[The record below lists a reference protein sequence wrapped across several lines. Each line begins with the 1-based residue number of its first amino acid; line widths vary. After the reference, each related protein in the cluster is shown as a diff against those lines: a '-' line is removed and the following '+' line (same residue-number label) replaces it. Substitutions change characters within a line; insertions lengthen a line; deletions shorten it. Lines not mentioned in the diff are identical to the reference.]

1 MKILWISWKDRG
13 HPQWGGAEVLTHEL
27 RKRLCGEGHSVT
39 LLTSGYRGAA
49 KQEIKDGIEILRVG
63 KNRYSHPIR
72 AIAHYNLRLRN
83 KFDCVIEEVNATPYF
98 SALTG
103 RQTKHFVFY
112 HHLEREVW
120 LHEAPPPLNL
130 FGYYVFEPLATR
142 LTAKSGV
149 PLITVSDSSR
159 RELSAY
165 GFLPERSH
173 VISEGIEIKPLANLD
188 GQHKFRR
195 PTMLSLGGV
204 RAMKR
209 TLDQVKA
216 FELAKHFIPDLQL
229 KIAGDTSGP
238 YAQKVLA
245 HIANSRYVSDIDVLG
260 RIDHRDKPR
269 LMRSCHLIAVTSVKE
284 GWGLIVTEAASQG
297 TPAVVYDVP
306 GLRDSVRH
314 NHTGLVTEPEPAAM
328 AKAIAD
334 LLRAPKY
341 YEDLRHAAW
350 EWSKLITFD
359 QSYKDLKT
367 ALELA

>member
-27 RKRLCGEGHSVT
+27 RKRLSGEGHAVT
-39 LLTSGYRGAA
+39 LLTSGYRGASRRETA
-49 KQEIKDGIEILRVG
+49 GGIEIIRVG
-63 KNRYSHPIR
+63 NNRYSHPIR

-103 RQTKHFVFY
+103 RQARHYVFY

-142 LTAKSGV
+142 LTAKSGA

-165 GFLPERSH
+165 GFHPERSH
-173 VISEGIEIKPLANLD
+173 VISEGIELKPLADLD
-188 GQHKFRR
+188 GQHKFAR

-204 RAMKR
+204 RPMKR
-209 TLDQVKA
+209 TLDQIKA
-216 FELAKHFIPDLQL
+216 FELAKHFVPDLQL
-229 KIAGDTSGP
+229 KIAGDASSP
-238 YAQKVLA
+238 YGRKVLA
-245 HIANSRYVSDIDVLG
+245 YIAGSEYAADIDYLG
-260 RIDHRDKPR
+260 KIDHRDKPR
-269 LMRSCHLIAVTSVKE
+269 LMRSCHLITVTSVKE

-314 NHTGLVTEPEPAAM
+314 NQTGLVTEPNPNAM

-334 LLRAPKY
+334 LLRVPEY
-341 YEDLRHAAW
+341 YQDLRREAW

-367 ALELA
+367 ALGIA